1 MKAKNKTISDANKR
15 KYNNN
20 KALHYV
26 QQMSDGLVSINT
38 QWYVPFYSTR

>member
-1 MKAKNKTISDANKR
+1 MSMKANNKTLTDANKR

-26 QQMSDGLVSINT
+26 QQMSDGLVSIKT
-38 QWYVPFYSTR
+38 Q